1 MAKINNNSGS
11 RVSKK
16 TVQNTN
22 NNGKQTFT
30 ISAFSE
36 NHIGLLNRITIIF
49 TRRHVNI
56 ESLTVSGSAI
66 PGIHKF
72 TIVVNETLEKVEK
85 VVSQI
90 DKLVEVLKAFYHTE
104 DEVIHQE
111 VALYKVP
118 TAALIEGNNIE
129 ETVRK
134 HNARI
139 LEVTPEFTVIEKTGH
154 KEETQEL
161 FDELNRYGLLQF
173 TRSGRIAITKSS
185 KEIFTDYLREIE
197 NNIKENNL

>member
-1 MAKINNNSGS
+1 MGNNNNKHKAEVPGS
-11 RVSKK
+11 KEI
-16 TVQNTN
+16 

-72 TIVVNETLEKVEK
+72 TIVVNETLAKVQQ

-90 DKLVEVLKAFYHTE
+90 DKLVEVLKAFYHNE
-104 DEVIHQE
+104 EEVIHQE

-139 LEVTPEFTVIEKTGH
+139 LEVTAEFTVIEKTGH

-161 FDELNRYGLLQF
+161 FDELYKYGLLQF

-185 KEIFTDYLREIE
+185 KEIFSDYLKELE
-197 NNIKENNL
+197 NNIAD

>member
-1 MAKINNNSGS
+1 MTKINNH
-11 RVSKK
+11 RVK
-16 TVQNTN
+16 TPAENH
-22 NNGKQTFT
+22 GKQTFT
-30 ISAFSE
+30 ISAYSE

-72 TIVVNETLEKVEK
+72 TIVVNDTLEKVEK

-90 DKLVEVLKAFYHTE
+90 DKLVEVLKAFYHNE
-104 DEVIHQE
+104 EEIIHQE

-118 TAALIEGNNIE
+118 TAALISSNNIE
-129 ETVRK
+129 VTVRK
-134 HNARI
+134 HSARI
-139 LEVTPEFTVIEKTGH
+139 LEVTSDYTVIEKTGH

-161 FDELNRYGLLQF
+161 FDELSKYGLLQF
-173 TRSGRIAITKSS
+173 TRSGRIAITKSNTEAFAEYL
-185 KEIFTDYLREIE
+185 KEIES
-197 NNIKENNL
+197 NIND

>member
-1 MAKINNNSGS
+1 MTKLNNIPGNNND
-11 RVSKK
+11 RK
-16 TVQNTN
+16 
-22 NNGKQTFT
+22 TFT

-72 TIVVNETLEKVEK
+72 TIVVNETVEKVEK

-90 DKLVEVLKAFYHTE
+90 EKLVEVLRAFYHNE

-111 VALYKVP
+111 IALYKVP
-118 TAALIEGNNIE
+118 TKALMESDQVE
-129 ETVRK
+129 ATVRK
-134 HNARI
+134 HHARI
-139 LEVTPEFTVIEKTGH
+139 LEVTPEFTVIEMTGH

-161 FDELNRYGLLQF
+161 FDELNKYGLLQF

-185 KEIFTDYLREIE
+185 QELFTKYMREVGNKTIE
-197 NNIKENNL
+197 YA